1 MDYKRLENILL
12 YVLITI
18 TTGVYLYTVAPTLSF
33 WDCGEFIG
41 SAFTLAVPHPPGTP
55 FYVLL
60 GRAWLIFFGLISA
73 ILPISKEV
81 AWHMNLL
88 GLGFSVLTIGLL
100 YKMMLKIFRT
110 FQKNDNEFNFIII
123 AFATCLGIGFFYTYW
138 RNAIETEVYAAA
150 TFVFVLINY
159 LAILWYDSVKQGAPK
174 NKYLLLSFYLIF
186 LSTGVHLTPF
196 LIFIP
201 FYIFIFIV
209 ERRYLKD
216 VFFLLIGIF
225 QLSFFA
231 LVFLVPATLYTPVL
245 ILLGIILLTGIILP
259 LNNPEKYRNW
269 RFFWTAI
276 FLIIMGISAE
286 LYLPI
291 RAAKLTELYKNK
303 DTIEQYH
310 AGENIAPRINECN
323 PGEDFNFSALFDYE
337 SPFNKVLHRAQYGPT
352 RLIPRQTQDATG
364 FSLIQGYFWQ
374 MHLFVRYLFWQ
385 PIPEGINRYFRGL
398 VLALFCLFSIWGM
411 VVLYKREKKIFL
423 LTIMIMFMLSFAM
436 VSYLNLKFSP
446 SDPNPQHRPQE
457 VRERDYFFHTSHV
470 YFGILIGFGFLGFT
484 NWVKNETK
492 NKKLTNIA
500 SLSSIVVFSAI
511 PLLTN
516 RYVNNYYGDFIPRD
530 YGYNMLISCDDG
542 AILFT
547 NGDNDTF
554 PLWFAQEVLNLKRK
568 VIIANLSLINTEW
581 YIKQLKYWG
590 APISFSDYVID
601 RLEPR
606 MTPDRRIIYVKDIM
620 VRNIIATNAG
630 IKLSN
635 EDYFINQKD
644 FAARYIKGYK
654 GKRPIYFASTVS
666 RNNFEG
672 FTSYLKLE
680 GLVYRLTGDSVN
692 PIFNVDVEKTKNFF
706 YNAYRYTGVF
716 EPKKQKSLSRLLVDF
731 EKRKKEGEFYDFAIL
746 KDENTKRLY
755 SNYAAGLHSLGL
767 KLQEQGDI
775 QGTIDAWRFAVLF
788 EPQPSYFFDYNLGL
802 LFAQL
807 GIVDSAEYYF
817 SKIDVKDAQILIRI
831 GSVYKAI
838 GHLNG
843 AIEYFQKAK
852 NINPRL
858 PQTYFGL
865 YSAYLEKNDTAS
877 AIRILND
884 WLKLNPRDTSA
895 LNILKELREE

>member
-259 LNNPEKYRNW
+259 LNNPGKYRNW
-269 RFFWTAI
+269 RFFWAAI

-323 PGEDFNFSALFDYE
+323 PGDNFNFSALFDYN
-337 SPFNKVLHRAQYGPT
+337 SSFNQVLHRAQYGPT

-492 NKKLTNIA
+492 NKKLANIA

-731 EKRKKEGEFYDFAIL
+731 EKRKKRG
-746 KDENTKRLY
+746 
-755 SNYAAGLHSLGL
+755 
-767 KLQEQGDI
+767 
-775 QGTIDAWRFAVLF
+775 
-788 EPQPSYFFDYNLGL
+788 
-802 LFAQL
+802 
-807 GIVDSAEYYF
+807 
-817 SKIDVKDAQILIRI
+817 
-831 GSVYKAI
+831 
-838 GHLNG
+838 
-843 AIEYFQKAK
+843 
-852 NINPRL
+852 
-858 PQTYFGL
+858 
-865 YSAYLEKNDTAS
+865 
-877 AIRILND
+877 RIL
-884 WLKLNPRDTSA
+884 
-895 LNILKELREE
+895 